1 MYTETCTQYACAFFY
16 QDVVLICAPKL
27 KKWMSQVKMT
37 TPRKDGGSGTISLD
51 YCRDDMHVNMRL
63 CVYYCL
69 YIFSGGRKGIYFLFR
84 V

>member
-1 MYTETCTQYACAFFY
+1 
-16 QDVVLICAPKL
+16 
-27 KKWMSQVKMT
+27 MT

-69 YIFSGGRKGIYFLFR
+69 YIFAGGRKGIYFLFR